1 MSPIRFSILGAGH
14 IAEKVATTAA
24 FLAKRGELRLR
35 AVAARDADRAAA
47 FAARFGFE
55 TSFGS
60 YEALAADDATDLVYV
75 ATPNTFHA
83 PHTSLCLKHGRSVLC
98 EKPFTANA
106 REAEEVFALARERGL
121 FCGEAMWLR
130 FLPASHAIDEVLRSS
145 RIGTPR
151 LIEADFAVP
160 VADKE
165 RIREP
170 SLGGGALLDL
180 GIYPIAFA
188 LMHFGTDYADVTGRA
203 TLLPTGVDDQSAFS
217 LGWAD
222 GRIAAAACSTTAAGG
237 ASARIVGTAGTI
249 EVPQLTRC
257 EGFRV
262 APFGGGEAEDVSLP
276 FECNGYEY
284 ELRAAAQAV
293 AGGLLECPEAPHS
306 ATLAALRAMDTLRA
320 SWGVRFPC
328 DRPFHGE
335 PPTGA

>member
-1 MSPIRFSILGAGH
+1 MSPLRLSLLGAGH
-14 IAEKVATTAA
+14 IAEKMATTAA
-24 FLAKRGELRLR
+24 YLAGRGEIRLR
-35 AVAARDADRAAA
+35 AVAARDAGRAAA

-60 YEALAADDATDLVYV
+60 YEALADDPDTDLVYV
-75 ATPNTFHA
+75 ATPNTLHL
-83 PHTSLCLKHGRSVLC
+83 PHTLLCLERGRAVLC

-106 REAEEVFALARERGL
+106 RDAERVFAFARSRGL

-130 FLPASHAIDEVLRSS
+130 FLPASHAIDEVVRSG
-145 RIGTPR
+145 RIGEPR

-160 VADKE
+160 VAHKE

-188 LMHFGTDYADVTGRA
+188 LMHFGTDYVDVTGRA
-203 TLLPTGVDDQSAFS
+203 SLLPTGVDDQSAFS

-222 GRIAAAACSTTAAGG
+222 GRIAAGACSATAAGG
-237 ASARIVGTAGTI
+237 ASGRIVGTAGTI

-257 EGFRV
+257 EGFHV
-262 APFGGGEAEDVSLP
+262 VPFGGGKPEEVSLP

-284 ELRAAAQAV
+284 EVRAAARAV
-293 AGGLLECPEAPHS
+293 ADGLLECPEAPHT
-306 ATLAALRAMDTLRA
+306 ATIAALRAMDALRA
-320 SWGVRFPC
+320 AWGVRFPC
-328 DRPFHGE
+328 D
-335 PPTGA
+335 A